1 MRLPWGNKQ
10 DRRPQSTGLLWAFLL
25 WLLTLLSFCFIS
37 LEKKNAPALK
47 TRNAVN
53 ESSCLTGHIVLG
65 IRLFFTKE
73 ICHLTGPWCLLGRS
87 AHVLFCSLKFV
98 LKINWT
104 FPVYFIILKANFPR
118 YLHEFFPHLMYF
130 DSLVKTSVTSHQQR
144 FSSKEMFWGDG
155 SRLHFHCS
163 FWSSPLLHQGSRS
176 ELTTAKTINPAQ

>member
-1 MRLPWGNKQ
+1 MN
-10 DRRPQSTGLLWAFLL
+10 RRGGLSPEAYSE
-25 WLLTLLSFCFIS
+25 LSFCGCWHFS
-37 LEKKNAPALK
+37 AFVLFQLKKECTCLELK

-53 ESSCLTGHIVLG
+53 ESSRLTGRVVLG
-65 IRLFFTKE
+65 IRLFFTKK

-104 FPVYFIILKANFPR
+104 FPVYFIILKANLPR

-130 DSLVKTSVTSHQQR
+130 DSVVKASVTFHQQR

-155 SRLHFHCS
+155 SRLHSHCS
-163 FWSSPLLHQGSRS
+163 FWSSPLLHRGSRS